1 MNLAAIACANGLG
14 HIKRLVKVCN
24 RLCARVPALGVT
36 LFCEG
41 WQAEWLAGWPEFDW
55 FGERPANR
63 VNPVRLPL
71 RWSPEPDYY
80 GGWLTGWHHHIAAWG
95 LERYD
100 AVLSDNLVEPLLY
113 AGQVTL
119 SGSFLWHDVLVAAYP
134 DHPDIARYHAWAVD
148 LMRASRPVMLVNRYF
163 AMPAT
168 REQADAVGTGLISF
182 YAPED
187 SAPDRRAP
195 RNVLIALGSTDAAD
209 RLLGQI
215 EQVLPF
221 LEASSMVAFA
231 SERWLSALAQVYGRV
246 KQYDFAR
253 NPLHTVDLAIIRA
266 GLGTIS
272 DCVAARVPMMTVDDS
287 NPEIAFN
294 QRRLAELGIG
304 MALAEALTRGK
315 ESPLVS
321 QAAYQSMLTHFEGLS
336 LQGEEEAADFL
347 LAGWGLN

>member
-14 HIKRLVKVCN
+14 HIKRLIKVCN
-24 RLCARVPALGVT
+24 CLCARAPELGVT

-41 WQAEWLAGWPEFDW
+41 WQAERLAGWPEFDR

-63 VNPVRLPL
+63 INPVRLPL
-71 RWSPEPDYY
+71 RWSPEPHHY
-80 GGWLTGWHHHIAAWG
+80 GGWLTGWHRDIAAWG

-100 AVLSDNLVEPLLY
+100 AVLSDNLIEPLLY

-119 SGSFLWHDVLVAAYP
+119 SGSFFWHDVLAAAYP

-148 LMRASRPVMLVNRYF
+148 LTRLKRPVMLVNRYF

-168 REQADAVGTGLISF
+168 REQTDVVETGLISF
-182 YAPED
+182 YAPEG

-195 RNVLIALGSTDAAD
+195 RNVLIALGSTDAAE
-209 RLLGQI
+209 RLLNQV
-215 EQVLPF
+215 EQALP
-221 LEASSMVAFA
+221 LLKAGSMVVLA
-231 SERWLSALAQVYGRV
+231 SERWLSALVQVYGRV
-246 KQYDFAR
+246 KWYDFAH

-272 DCVAARVPMMTVDDS
+272 DCVAARIPMLTVDDN
-287 NPEIAFN
+287 NPEIVFN

-304 MALAEALTRGK
+304 MTLAEALTRGK

-321 QAAYQSMLTHFEGLS
+321 QAAYQSMLAHFENLT

-347 LAGWGLN
+347 LTSWGLN